1 MSDTGIVIT
10 VFAVAIA
17 LIILGV
23 LVYYLVFSVPP
34 YLSAR
39 KKRKQ
44 QRQAIEYFH
53 NRIGMKLKM
62 YDETC
67 ALCEIVKCRP
77 ELKQDVEEY
86 IKIRNEYYGIDY
98 DLTNVSGGKEDGKI

>member
-1 MSDTGIVIT
+1 MTQEQIVSIT
-10 VFAVAIA
+10 AVIAVALAFIA
-17 LIILGV
+17 TILLFNIGPTEP
-23 LVYYLVFSVPP
+23 SM
-34 YLSAR
+34 R

-67 ALCEIVKCRP
+67 ALCEIVKRHP

-86 IKIRNEYYGIDY
+86 ISVRNEYYGINY
-98 DLTNVSGGKEDGKI
+98 DMANVSGGEEDGKI

>member
-1 MSDTGIVIT
+1 MTQEQIVSITAVIAVTLAFFATLLLFNKGVPTGP
-10 VFAVAIA
+10 
-17 LIILGV
+17 
-23 LVYYLVFSVPP
+23 SMK
-34 YLSAR
+34 
-39 KKRKQ
+39 KKRKY

-67 ALCEIVKCRP
+67 ALCEIVKRHP

-86 IKIRNEYYGIDY
+86 IEVRNEYYGIDY